1 MVIFWRF
8 DLVERRLFKND
19 LHSASTKYYSMNEGV
34 WYYKVY
40 KKLSERVLMENLI
53 ALVDIDDNITGYG
66 TKEEVHRRG
75 LLHRAFSVFVV
86 RDGKMLIQM
95 RNPDKYH
102 SGGLWSNAC
111 CSHQRKG
118 EQLTESVHRRM
129 TEELGFDCS
138 LEEIFDFVYRTQFKE
153 DLVEYEYDHVF
164 AGRYDGEVRVNPKEA
179 SQIRWIAF
187 EDLKRELEK
196 TPERFSSW
204 FIIAA
209 PKVMAFLEKTG
220 GHLCEQNVEG
230 ER

>member
-1 MVIFWRF
+1 M
-8 DLVERRLFKND
+8 D
-19 LHSASTKYYSMNEGV
+19 
-34 WYYKVY
+34 
-40 KKLSERVLMENLI
+40 RVKEDELI
-53 ALVDIDDNITGYG
+53 LVDLFDREICTGP
-66 TKEEVHRRG
+66 KLRVHRENR
-75 LLHRAFSVFVV
+75 LHRAFSVFILHED
-86 RDGKMLIQM
+86 RMLIQ
-95 RNPDKYH
+95 RRAFDKYH
-102 SGGLWSNAC
+102 SGGLWANAC
-111 CSHQRKG
+111 CSHPRAG
-118 EQLTESVHRRM
+118 EELHTAVKRRLQ
-129 TEELGFDCS
+129 EELGICTDT
-138 LEEIFDFVYRTQFKE
+138 EEIFDFVYRTQFKE

-164 AGRYDGEVRVNPKEA
+164 AGCYDGEVRVNPKEA